1 MVENTKETGPLRTE
15 QDGATLIVTIDG
27 GPHQVFGE
35 AVARALE
42 QLVAQVDADPAIR
55 AVVFR
60 SPHPARFISHADVPW
75 LQQGGLRALER
86 IKAGDKAPPADP
98 DAFGL
103 DRLHGLTLKMNSA
116 NAVFVAA
123 LEGPALGLGAEFS
136 WACDLRVIAD
146 DAFIGQPEIVLG
158 IMPGGGGTQRL
169 ARLIGPHAALE
180 AILQGRPLSPQEA
193 LSLRAVDAVCARGDV
208 LTNAIALA
216 QGLATRHKASI
227 GAIKRA
233 VYLGSSLPLPDGLK
247 LETNEFLRLDMSPEG
262 QARMIAYDEETRDV
276 GELPLYIEGRY
287 KTALRS
293 GSSLS
298 G

>member
-1 MVENTKETGPLRTE
+1 MTENTKDTGPLRTE

-42 QLVAQVDADPAIR
+42 RLIDEMDAAANVR
-55 AVVFR
+55 AVIFR
-60 SPHPARFISHADVPW
+60 SAHPARFISHADVPW
-75 LQQGGLRALER
+75 LQQGGVRALER

-103 DRLHGLTLKMNSA
+103 DRLHGLTLRMNSA

-180 AILQGRPLSPQEA
+180 AILQGRPLAPQEA
-193 LSLRAVDAVCARGDV
+193 LSLGAVDAVCARGDV
-208 LTNAIALA
+208 LAKAVELA
-216 QGLATRHKASI
+216 QGLATRHKPSI

-233 VYLGSSLPLPDGLK
+233 VYLGSSLPLPEGLK

-262 QARMIAYDEETRDV
+262 QARMIAYEEETRELGD
-276 GELPLYIEGRY
+276 LPLYIEGRY
-287 KTALRS
+287 ASAQRS
-293 GSSLS
+293 GSSVK
-298 G
+298 